1 MLKNKKFYL
10 TILSCALIAIFSYL
24 FVRIY
29 LVIAS
34 STTLVDWIFASILL
48 FAESFILIHT
58 IGYFLN
64 LFRVINLSESVPVAK
79 SEIKLDHYPPVAI
92 AVASYKEPLKILQ
105 ETLTCFYNL
114 SYPNKHLYFL
124 DDTRYDLPF
133 DTPENKLK
141 YRHAIEELCQFL
153 DINLFRAN
161 WHGAKAGIINDFLK
175 HLNGVVQDDFEFY
188 PAYSRKEHPTEKY
201 LIIFDADMN
210 PFPDFVEQLVD
221 IMEKNPK
228 VAFTQTPQYYSNFE
242 FNRVARAS
250 GLQQAVFY
258 EYICEGKNLQGA
270 MFCCGT
276 NVIYRREALDSIGGF
291 DETSVTE
298 DFTTSLKF
306 HKLGWKSIYLNK
318 VSAFGQGPESLGSFF
333 SQQFRWARGTLGVL
347 KIFPKELFL
356 NYNKYTGNQWWEY
369 FLASSHYL
377 IGTVFFIMVLFP
389 IIYIY
394 FNIPSYFADP
404 AIYLSFFL
412 PYITLSLSMF
422 IISLKK
428 RNYRAIDVFFILMIN
443 AVTFPIFIK
452 AAISSLFGI
461 KSKFV
466 TTPKEGTSTLS
477 LWSLWPQ
484 IVTGLACISAVI
496 FGILRI
502 YYEREPFYGILFNV
516 FWSLYNFSIISL
528 FLYFNHSEET
538 SL

>member
-1 MLKNKKFYL
+1 MLKNKKFYFLLILFFTL
-10 TILSCALIAIFSYL
+10 TAIFCYL

-29 LVIAS
+29 LVVTS
-34 STTLVDWIFASILL
+34 SSTLVDWVFALTLL
-48 FAESFILIHT
+48 LAESFILIHS

-64 LFRVINLSESVPVAK
+64 IFRVIHLSESVPVPK
-79 SEIKLDHYPPVAI
+79 NDIKLDHYPPVAI
-92 AVASYKEPLKILQ
+92 AVASYKEPLNILQ

-141 YRHAIEELCQFL
+141 YRHAIEALCKSL

-161 WHGAKAGIINDFLK
+161 WHGAKAGMINDFLK
-175 HLNGVVQDDFEFY
+175 HLNGIVQDDFEFY
-188 PAYSRKEHPTEKY
+188 PAKPKKEHPTEKY

-228 VAFTQTPQYYSNFE
+228 AAFTQTPQYYSNFE

-276 NVIYRREALDSIGGF
+276 NVIYRREALDDIGGF

-306 HKLGWKSIYLNK
+306 HKSGWKSIYLNK

-356 NYNKYTGNQWWEY
+356 NYNKYTANQWWEY

-394 FNIPSYFADP
+394 FNIPTYLADP
-404 AIYLSFFL
+404 AIYLSSFL

-422 IISLKK
+422 IMSLKK
-428 RNYRAIDVFFILMIN
+428 RSYRLIDIFLILMIN
-443 AVTFPIFIK
+443 AVTFPVFIK
-452 AAISSLFGI
+452 AAIYSLFGI

-466 TTPKEGTSTLS
+466 TTPKDGTSTLS

-484 IVTGLACISAVI
+484 IVTGLICVSAII
-496 FGILRI
+496 FGTLRI
-502 YYEREPFYGILFNV
+502 YYEGEPFYGILINV
-516 FWSLYNFSIISL
+516 LWTFYNFSVISL
-528 FLYFNHSEET
+528 FLYFNHAEET
-538 SL
+538 S